1 MSRIDRLEW
10 SQKVASLNECIRG
23 FQANPSKEQLDR
35 AIDELRAYA
44 SAADSGDME
53 IPPRFIAS

>member
-35 AIDELRAYA
+35 AISELRAYA
-44 SAADSGDME
+44 DAANGGEME
-53 IPPRFIAS
+53 IPSRFVAN

>member
-35 AIDELRAYA
+35 AITELRAYA
-44 SAADSGDME
+44 DAAEGGNME

>member
-35 AIDELRAYA
+35 AISELRAYA
-44 SAADSGDME
+44 DAAEGGNME
-53 IPPRFIAS
+53 IPSRFIAS